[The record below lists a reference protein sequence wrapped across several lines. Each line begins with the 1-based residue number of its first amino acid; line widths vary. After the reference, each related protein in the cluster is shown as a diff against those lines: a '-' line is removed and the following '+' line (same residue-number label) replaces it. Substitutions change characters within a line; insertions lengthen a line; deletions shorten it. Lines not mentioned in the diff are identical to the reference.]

1 MSKDS
6 RYGKEGFIR
15 FVLSRI
21 DPIGESAN
29 QAREYLKAEGL
40 DAESIASEGAK
51 RVRKMKL
58 QIQAQQ
64 TRKEMFEVGSVK
76 RKATQW
82 VDRLLSDT
90 NFSFSDFVVEENISL
105 QNRNLDSLTQE
116 DMRNTLIQYFT
127 MKFLD
132 SIERDTNA

>member
-64 TRKEMFEVGSVK
+64 TMKEMFEAGSVK

>member
-64 TRKEMFEVGSVK
+64 TRKEMFEAGSVK

>member
-64 TRKEMFEVGSVK
+64 TMKEMFEAGSVK
-76 RKATQW
+76 RKAVQW
-82 VDRLLSDT
+82 VDRLLADRD
-90 NFSFSDFVVEENISL
+90 FSFPDFIDEEQLSL
-105 QNRNLDSLTQE
+105 QNRNLESLSEE

-127 MKFLD
+127 LKFMD
-132 SIERDTNA
+132 SIERDADA